1 MNKIKYLLIVLV
13 AVFIYSCQEDFDTP
27 PAPPT
32 YNNVGPVVT
41 NGVDDTTAVLLKENE
56 DVAWDTLAWNAAVLY
71 EGQGLITHYA
81 VQIDEQG
88 NNFGSMFEIE
98 GGTTSA
104 TEIVITVGNLNTKL
118 LANGYSPAETYDLEL
133 RIKARVHD
141 DLDSVYSNVHSF
153 TVTTYKD
160 IPVPEALF
168 LFGDATTVGWGA
180 DTSLATYKEEG
191 KYTIFT
197 YLENDKQ
204 FRFLEAQ
211 ELEGEDNFKYNFN
224 SFAVLPDNVDDAG
237 DDDNNFKFTGA
248 TGWYKI
254 EADYLAST
262 LTIAEHTV
270 GAATYTYDY
279 DNLYIVGDYNATDP
293 VWDAENAVAFT
304 KVSEGIFTIEK
315 EFKDGAMFKFLGQQS
330 WGDLDWGNIG
340 GDGNSGTLGPKEFNG
355 NITFDGGDETYA
367 IEVNIKQGTYTFTKT
382 AKPPLYVVGSYNGW
396 NESTA
401 LEMNKDLDGK
411 NYELY
416 VNLVPN
422 EWGFKL
428 LPTLG
433 SWDGDMGDDPS
444 NPGHIIADGEAN
456 MHNGEGTTD
465 LDGYYLIKVN
475 LGDMTWGVTEIVWGL
490 IGSATPGGWDSD
502 TDLTYDD
509 VNDVWILT
517 EDLVIGEIKFRA
529 NDGWDINFGDT
540 GADGNLEA
548 GGDNIA
554 IAEDGN
560 YTVTMSLGAAGDY
573 TYTVVKN

>member
-27 PAPPT
+27 PAPPS

-41 NGVDDTTAVLLKENE
+41 NGVDDTTAVLLKANE
-56 DVAWDTLAWNAAVLY
+56 EVAWDTLSWNAAVLY
-71 EGQGLITHYA
+71 EGQGLITHYS
-81 VQIDEQG
+81 VEIDEQG
-88 NNFGSMFEIE
+88 NSFASSFEIE
-98 GGTTSA
+98 SSTTSE
-104 TEIVITVGNLNTKL
+104 TEIIITVGNLNTKL

-133 RIKARVHD
+133 KIKARVHD
-141 DLDSVYSNVHSF
+141 DLDSVYSAVIPF
-153 TVTTYKD
+153 TVTTYLD
-160 IPVPEALF
+160 IPVPEELY

-180 DTSLATYKEEG
+180 DTSLMTYKDGDEFV
-191 KYTIFT
+191 IFT
-197 YLENDKQ
+197 YFENNKK
-204 FRFLEAQ
+204 FRFLKAQ
-211 ELEGEDNFKYNFN
+211 NTEDNTYNSN
-224 SFAVLPDNVDDAG
+224 SLVNLPGNVTSAG
-237 DDDNNFKFTGA
+237 DTDKNFLFTGT

-254 EADYLAST
+254 AADYVTST
-262 LTIAEHTV
+262 LTIDEHTV

-293 VWDAENAVAFT
+293 FWDAENAVAFT
-304 KVSEGIFTIEK
+304 KVSEGLFTIEK
-315 EFKDGAMFKFLGQQS
+315 ELKDGAMFKFLGQQS

-340 GDGNSGTLGPKEFNG
+340 GDGNSGMLGPKEFNG
-355 NITFDGGDETYA
+355 NITFDGGNETYE
-367 IEVNIKQGTYTFTKT
+367 ITVNIKEGTYSFRKT

-396 NESTA
+396 DNSTA

-433 SWDGDMGDDPS
+433 SWDGDMGDDPG

-475 LGDMTWGVTEIVWGL
+475 LGDMTWDITEIAWGL
-490 IGSATPGGWDSD
+490 IGSATPGGWSTD
-502 TDLTYDD
+502 TDMTYDD

-517 EDLVIGEIKFRA
+517 ENLVAGEIKFRA
-529 NDGWDINFGDT
+529 NDAWDINFGDD
-540 GADGNLEA
+540 GADGTLEP
-548 GGDNIA
+548 GGTNIA